1 MPPPLSPELLT
12 GSSWDRVGL
21 GGCLVK
27 LKDSSSVHRL
37 NDAPIRM
44 WVSLGSIPALGGDRE
59 GEASDSGTAAL
70 QGTVS
75 TWLDPL
81 EEAEDGEARSREPAA
96 WRWVTSLPTGEEPE
110 VSAGERAPRGH
121 PPSAGSRGCKLLA
134 LAASQMLCDP
144 GNSLLFSGL
153 QWPHLSKDRVSLDH
167 F

>member
-1 MPPPLSPELLT
+1 M
-12 GSSWDRVGL
+12 GSSWDRGGL

-27 LKDSSSVHRL
+27 LQDSSSVHRL

-44 WVSLGSIPALGGDRE
+44 CVSLGHSIPALGGDRE
-59 GEASDSGTAAL
+59 GEASDSGTVAL

-75 TWLDPL
+75 TWLDPS
-81 EEAEDGEARSREPAA
+81 EEAEDREARSREPAA

-121 PPSAGSRGCKLLA
+121 PLSAGPRGCKLLA

-153 QWPHLSKDRVSLDH
+153 Q
-167 F
+167 